1 MLASDPAAPGAA
13 SPVPSSPTAALSL
26 QVACEYG
33 MVHVVSETGGPRGK
47 DYCILYNPQW
57 AHLPHDLGKAV
68 SARWGPSLWGSAG
81 LEGLWGAAST
91 LGVGSVLLTDCPLCS
106 PAWSLE
112 GL

>member
-1 MLASDPAAPGAA
+1 MLASDPAAPGAS

-68 SARWGPSLWGSAG
+68 SAAGALPCGGRRAWRGSWVRPPHLGSAV
-81 LEGLWGAAST
+81 S
-91 LGVGSVLLTDCPLCS
+91 C
-106 PAWSLE
+106 
-112 GL
+112 